1 VSLMITANQHRK
13 FLTLLIRIF
22 ARWEAIFSQ
31 GGIGAKRVQRQDWSH
46 I

>member
-13 FLTLLIRIF
+13 FSTLLMRLLT
-22 ARWEAIFSQ
+22 RWEAIFSQ